1 MTQFEKLTLKVLSL
15 FYHCSE
21 NTAKARKKELL
32 QYFDCS
38 PTRLQLRHL
47 CSYEGCTFQELKA
60 IIGQQ

>member
-1 MTQFEKLTLKVLSL
+1 MSPFEKLTLKMLSI

-21 NTAKARKKELL
+21 NTAKARKKELQ

-47 CSYEGCTFQELKA
+47 CSYEGCSIAEAVA
-60 IIGQQ
+60 IIKQ